1 MNNELEY
8 GAVFVFQG
16 RHKGRVLYY
25 DDDGAP
31 RTAICY
37 VGHPIDFVGTH
48 NIPIR
53 FLRVPTID
61 DLLKRHEE
69 IGRQLA
75 KFAIDDEWDIS
86 PDNIHSLW
94 SEKSLINDILYE
106 RRMFGKFTQLSER
119 SVIFLCHSSSDKGAV
134 RMVHDDLHGMVPSG
148 QNVPARLGPP
158 RNVVRAE
165 LLLMEQV
172 KCRRVVRGPDELLI
186 FRGEVAGKEL
196 GAVRQHPGAPIGDL
210 DAREYVRWEFVELV
224 LHGLA
229 GIWGNRRDVDEAH
242 DAFVDARGSDGGAA
256 IRMAHKKDRI
266 ADTIERALH
275 GRHIVFE

>member
-134 RMVHDDLHGMVPSG
+134 RMVHDDLR
-148 QNVPARLGPP
+148 RLGQ
-158 RNVVRAE
+158 E
-165 LLLMEQV
+165 CWL
-172 KCRRVVRGPDELLI
+172 DENKI
-186 FRGEVAGKEL
+186 KV
-196 GAVRQHPGAPIGDL
+196 GDSIVSRIS
-210 DAREYVRWEFVELV
+210 DGLV
-224 LHGLA
+224 
-229 GIWGNRRDVDEAH
+229 EAH
-242 DAFVDARGSDGGAA
+242 TMIAFLSPSSVESIWARKEWQSFLARQLSGSKLKILPVLLKDCKIPA
-256 IRMAHKKDRI
+256 ILSDLKY
-266 ADTIERALH
+266 ADFRESYYEGFTEIYNALK
-275 GRHIVFE
+275 